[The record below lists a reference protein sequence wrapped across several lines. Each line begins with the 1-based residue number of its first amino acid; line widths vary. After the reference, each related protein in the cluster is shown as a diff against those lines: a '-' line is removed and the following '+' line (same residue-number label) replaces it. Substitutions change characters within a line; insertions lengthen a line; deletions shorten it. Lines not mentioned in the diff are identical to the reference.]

1 VSLAA
6 LARYDEAIDQYRAAR
21 EQIPGNA
28 KPRLNLALA
37 FYKKRAFA
45 AARDQ
50 LSALNQESPND
61 LRIAILLGDC
71 NSRLG
76 QPDKAISLLPRFE
89 TNNPDNLNLAWGL
102 VERISEQERQNKTK
116 AKVISPVLP
125 SP

>member
-6 LARYDEAIDQYRAAR
+6 LARYDEAIDQYRAAL
-21 EQIPGNA
+21 EQIPGNS
-28 KPRLNLALA
+28 KLRLSLALA
-37 FYKKRAFA
+37 FYKKGAFA
-45 AARDQ
+45 AARNQ

-61 LRIAILLGDC
+61 LRTAILLGDC

-76 QPDKAISLLPRFE
+76 QLDKAISLLPPFE
-89 TNNPDNLNLAWGL
+89 TNNLNLAWGL